1 MTEIEFTLPT
11 AQYANVK
18 VRATPEE
25 LGLHGVDNAY
35 ELGVAAAVYLNLFTQ
50 GYKVG
55 GAMDVVAPSGPLK
68 APLAAS
74 QPEVDRPVDP
84 VDKAAQIV
92 AEGLGGATEVDSTE
106 EISDDGQNSDEMP
119 GGIAPWEQ
127 DLARKSKPWEAEATA
142 PKAVVTEDW

>member
-1 MTEIEFTLPT
+1 MAEITYRIPSRTVQYGFVEVRRSWSDDEPT
-11 AQYANVK
+11 D
-18 VRATPEE
+18 PEM
-25 LGLHGVDNAY
+25 L
-35 ELGVAAAVYLNLFTQ
+35 AAAYVSYVYAFQKEEEATVQRL
-50 GYKVG
+50 K
-55 GAMDVVAPSGPLK
+55 DAPSGALK

-74 QPEVDRPVDP
+74 EFKPDRPVDP